1 MRWKRSKTCP
11 NFERGGKE
19 GWGSKGGTGWDPGR
33 GWFLGRD
40 IRVAPSLW
48 SCPPDSRAVP
58 SAQRPFPPDP
68 ALTRQGL
75 GQDQGPQE
83 QHEGGSRPH
92 DSHPLGLGRSRVWAG
107 GWRLYNSDPLIGFSR
122 NRAPS
127 GSENRGRITSVQAAG
142 LNTGCERESETRGE
156 GESPTWSFSA
166 PNTALD
172 PEILSCSP
180 SRHLGLCPNPSPPA
194 R

>member
-1 MRWKRSKTCP
+1 MEKRGREAREGQAGT
-11 NFERGGKE
+11 RGG
-19 GWGSKGGTGWDPGR
+19 GGFWAGTSGSPLPCGPAPQSPGR
-33 GWFLGRD
+33 SPR
-40 IRVAPSLW
+40 
-48 SCPPDSRAVP
+48 P

-75 GQDQGPQE
+75 SQDQGPQE

-142 LNTGCERESETRGE
+142 LNTGCEKENETRGD
-156 GESPTWSFSA
+156 GESPTRSVPFQV
-166 PNTALD
+166 TALD
-172 PEILSCSP
+172 PEILNRSS
-180 SRHLGLCPNPSPPA
+180 SRHLGLCPDPSPPA
-194 R
+194 T